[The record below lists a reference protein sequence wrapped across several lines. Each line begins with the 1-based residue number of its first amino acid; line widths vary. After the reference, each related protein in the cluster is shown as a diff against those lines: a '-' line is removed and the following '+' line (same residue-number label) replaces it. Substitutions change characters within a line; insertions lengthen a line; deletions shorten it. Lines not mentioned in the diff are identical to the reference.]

1 MKLKESIM
9 AEEKAPEA
17 AAASHSSGGGQ
28 KPVILYVLA
37 IVNMAAIAGL
47 GYMMY
52 VGKKKDAAQPKL
64 EHVIEGEH
72 KAQEKDHE
80 EHKELIGKVIPLETF
95 FVNLAGSKGRRV
107 AKISMEIEID
117 NEKAVEEIDKRKAQI
132 RDIIIMVLSSKTY
145 EEVSSSSGKDSL
157 RGEIR
162 DTINSFLVQG
172 KISNVFFTDFIYN

>member
-1 MKLKESIM
+1 M
-9 AEEKAPEA
+9 AEEKATEA
-17 AAASHSSGGGQ
+17 AAAAPSSGGGGQ
-28 KPVILYVLA
+28 KPIILYVLA

-52 VGKKKDAAQPKL
+52 AGKKKDAAQPKL

-72 KAQEKDHE
+72 QTQEKEHG
-80 EHKELIGKVIPLETF
+80 EHKDLIGKVIPLETF

-107 AKISMEIEID
+107 AKISMEIELD
-117 NEKAVEEIDKRKAQI
+117 NEKAAEEIDKRKAQI

-157 RGEIR
+157 RSEIR